1 MSISRALRSTP
12 LSAPLWL
19 LALVLSGLLTGTSS
33 PAFSVEDA
41 LTANAETLSA
51 HNDPTS
57 FELDDVTV
65 AAEKLQ
71 IVSSSLPRRDQGAVV
86 APSRHSFSFYQSRAP
101 PTHSQFV
108 SILT

>member
-19 LALVLSGLLTGTSS
+19 LALVLSGLLTGTGS
-33 PAFSVEDA
+33 PTLSVEIT

-57 FELDDVTV
+57 FELEDVTA

-71 IVSSSLPRRDQGAVV
+71 IVSSSIPQRVQGAVI
-86 APSRHSFSFYQSRAP
+86 ALSRDSFSLYQPRAP
-101 PTHSQFV
+101 PTHG
-108 SILT
+108 